1 MDLQA
6 LQQDSVGRKEW
17 RGGGSTFF
25 AALLV
30 ACGILSFGLL
40 EWRLSKTLS
49 HHPTRHEGDGPWLK
63 PRVYHRRRNSD
74 GVGSGASSAAAAEAA
89 AARAAR
95 AADRAYAA
103 SLTAK
108 DAAGQTRA
116 QVAEEDAA
124 FAAHLAVVPPPHRR
138 APVPH
143 TPKARNPLRYWT
155 VTQSARD
162 AELLRTGKVPPVK
175 SEPGRF

>member
-1 MDLQA
+1 MAKD
-6 LQQDSVGRKEW
+6 R
-17 RGGGSTFF
+17 GSTHLF

-30 ACGILSFGLL
+30 TCGILSFGLL

-63 PRVYHRRRNSD
+63 PRVYHRRKD
-74 GVGSGASSAAAAEAA
+74 DAVGSAPAAAEAA

-116 QVAEEDAA
+116 QIAETNGDGKI
-124 FAAHLAVVPPPHRR
+124 FRLFQ
-138 APVPH
+138 
-143 TPKARNPLRYWT
+143 LR
-155 VTQSARD
+155 
-162 AELLRTGKVPPVK
+162 
-175 SEPGRF
+175 

>member
-1 MDLQA
+1 MAKD
-6 LQQDSVGRKEW
+6 
-17 RGGGSTFF
+17 RGGSSHFF

-30 ACGILSFGLL
+30 TCGILSFGLL

-63 PRVYHRRRNSD
+63 PRVYHRRKD
-74 GVGSGASSAAAAEAA
+74 DAVGSAPAAAEAA

-108 DAAGQTRA
+108 DAADRSERKSLKRTRPSRRTSPSSRRRTSVWWSRTRQKRGTRCA
-116 QVAEEDAA
+116 TGPRRSP
-124 FAAHLAVVPPPHRR
+124 LA
-138 APVPH
+138 
-143 TPKARNPLRYWT
+143 TP
-155 VTQSARD
+155 SC
-162 AELLRTGKVPPVK
+162 
-175 SEPGRF
+175 